1 MSVMSDIMDVNFNSI
16 TGDLLK
22 VISDYDGVE
31 FKGAYNIRQDSE
43 CAGRKSSE
51 NVSIE
56 SKTDAPG
63 IVITVKPGTKGETVF
78 IPACVTHS
86 NVDDL
91 VYNDFY
97 IGEGADVVIV
107 AGCGVHSDGEETARH
122 NGIHRFFLA
131 KDSKVLYKEKH
142 VGTGTGKGLKKI
154 DPVTD
159 CYLEEG
165 SRLEMDTIQLGGVD
179 RSTRNTSAVL
189 AKDAKLIV
197 RERIMT
203 DNAEVAVTNFK
214 VKLDGEDSG
223 ADLVSRSVAKGNSHQ
238 EFYSVVEGNN
248 RCTGHSACDAILAEN
263 GTVDAQ
269 PALNASHV
277 DAALIHEAAIGKIA
291 GEQLMKLRTLG
302 LTEEEAEAKII
313 EGFLK

>member
-1 MSVMSDIMDVNFNSI
+1 MSDIMNVDFNAI
-16 TGDLLK
+16 TSDLLK
-22 VISDYDGVE
+22 TISDFDGVE
-31 FKGAYNIRQDSE
+31 FKGAYNIREDSR

-51 NVSIE
+51 NVTIE
-56 SKTDAPG
+56 PKTDKPG
-63 IVITVKPGTKGETVF
+63 IVITVKPFTKGETVF

-86 NVDDL
+86 DVDDL

-97 IGEGADVVIV
+97 IGEGADIVIV
-107 AGCGVHSDGEETARH
+107 AGCGVHNDGEEQARH

-142 VGTGTGKGLKKI
+142 IGTGTGKGLRKI

-159 CYLEEG
+159 CYLEEN

-179 RSTRNTSAVL
+179 MSTRSTSAVVGKN
-189 AKDAKLIV
+189 ARLIV
-197 RERIMT
+197 RERLMT
-203 DNAEVAVTNFK
+203 DRAETAVSTFK

-223 ADLVSRSVAKGNSHQ
+223 ADIVSRSVAKGDSHQ
-238 EFYSVVEGNN
+238 EFYSLVEGNN
-248 RCTGHSACDAILAEN
+248 RCTGHSACDAILADN

-269 PALNASHV
+269 PALNARHV

-291 GEQLMKLRTLG
+291 GEQLLKLCSLG